1 MPTLGEGD
9 LPTDATGHPYTAGQ
23 GLVVN
28 GSTTYGRLG
37 SDLVS
42 LYLGE
47 TKVSPDPP
55 GAPTL
60 LSATFSGGTTTL
72 AFSAPTDDGGL
83 NISEYHYYFNGSQEA
98 ADNVSLGSTNVA
110 LFLSDRT
117 GQSATIVAVNGVGQ
131 SNPSNAVTV
140 T

>member
-9 LPTDATGHPYTAGQ
+9 LPTDASGHPYTAGQ

-28 GSTTYGRLG
+28 GSTTYGKLG
-37 SDLVS
+37 NDLVS

-55 GAPTL
+55 GAPVL
-60 LSATFSGGTTTL
+60 LTASVYGGGSIVSFT
-72 AFSAPTDDGGL
+72 APADDGGL
-83 NISEYHYYFNGSQEA
+83 AITGYIFLFDGVA
-98 ADNVSLGSTNVA
+98 NVPPNLTLGETNTA
-110 LFLSDRT
+110 LFNEPHELE
-117 GQSATIVAVNGVGQ
+117 QATVIAVNAVGQ
-131 SNPSNAVTV
+131 SDPSNAVTV